1 MTRST
6 PKLTPGHL
14 ARHAPGKSAQ
24 GREAALIDV
33 AQDLL
38 LRELAD
44 VGVLSTLAF
53 KGGTAIRKVHAGASG
68 RFSTD
73 LDFAVRNLADDP
85 STVLDIIAESCDGLE
100 LGGIRFGIEARRGKL
115 HLTYVSDLVAG
126 TGALSS
132 KLDVGPPPWLM
143 PEDRAWVPL
152 PIHDRYGGPLPKLP
166 VVRIEETVAEKIARL
181 TRRTYARDVYD
192 LVWIARQPGLPLD
205 HALVRRLA
213 VLKCW
218 VDLHGLTTAHH
229 AWPPAHG
236 PRTMDVERWLRPRV
250 ASEFDDEQIGL
261 LTTPTPNLEELG
273 ADLPRYYSWLGE
285 LDDDER
291 SIAAGAAGDR
301 ALVLRLL
308 AELPGGRL
316 GGSVW

>member
-1 MTRST
+1 MTGFT
-6 PKLTPGHL
+6 PNLTPGHL

-44 VGVLSTLAF
+44 VGVLSALAF
-53 KGGTAIRKVHAGASG
+53 KGGTAIRKVYAGASG

-85 STVLDIIAESCDGLE
+85 STVLDLIAEACDGLE
-100 LGGIRFGIEARRGKL
+100 LGGIRFSIEERRGKL
-115 HLTYVSDLVAG
+115 HLSYASDLVAG

-132 KLDVGPPPWLM
+132 KLDVGPPPWLT

-152 PIHDRYGGPLPKLP
+152 PIHDRYGGLLPHLP
-166 VVRIEETVAEKIARL
+166 VVRVEETVAEKIARL
-181 TRRTYARDVYD
+181 TRRTYARDAYD
-192 LVWIARQPGLPLD
+192 LVWIARQPGLALNQ
-205 HALVRRLA
+205 ALVRRLA

-218 VDLHGLTTAHH
+218 VDLHGLTAAHH
-229 AWPPAHG
+229 AWSPAHG
-236 PRTMDVERWLRPRV
+236 PLAFDVDRWLRPRI

-261 LTTPTPNLEELG
+261 LTTPPPDLDELG
-273 ADLPRYYSWLGE
+273 ADLPRYYSWLGD
-285 LDDDER
+285 LDEDER
-291 SIAAGAAGDR
+291 AIAAGAAGDR

-308 AELPGGRL
+308 GELPGARL
-316 GGSVW
+316 ADSVW

>member
-1 MTRST
+1 MTGFT
-6 PKLTPGHL
+6 PNLTPGHL

-44 VGVLSTLAF
+44 VGVLSALAF
-53 KGGTAIRKVHAGASG
+53 KGGTAIRKVYAGASG

-85 STVLDIIAESCDGLE
+85 STVLDLIAEACDGLE
-100 LGGIRFGIEARRGKL
+100 LGGIRFSIEERRGKL
-115 HLTYVSDLVAG
+115 HLSYASDLVAG

-132 KLDVGPPPWLM
+132 KLDVGPPPWLT

-152 PIHDRYGGPLPKLP
+152 PIHDRYGGPLPHLP
-166 VVRIEETVAEKIARL
+166 VVRVEETVAEKIARL
-181 TRRTYARDVYD
+181 TRRTYARDAYD
-192 LVWIARQPGLPLD
+192 LVWIARQPGLALNQ
-205 HALVRRLA
+205 ALVRRLA

-218 VDLHGLTTAHH
+218 VDLHGLTAAHH
-229 AWPPAHG
+229 AWSPAHG
-236 PRTMDVERWLRPRV
+236 PLAFDVDRWLRPRI

-261 LTTPTPNLEELG
+261 LTTPPPDLDELG
-273 ADLPRYYSWLGE
+273 ADLPRYYSWLGD
-285 LDDDER
+285 LDEDER
-291 SIAAGAAGDR
+291 AIAAGAAGDR

-308 AELPGGRL
+308 GELPGARL
-316 GGSVW
+316 ADSVW

>member
-1 MTRST
+1 MMRMQ

-14 ARHAPGKSAQ
+14 VRHAPSKSAQ

-38 LRELAD
+38 LRELFY

-53 KGGTAIRKVHAGASG
+53 KGGTAIRKVYAGASG

-85 STVLDIIAESCDGLE
+85 RTVLDLIAESCDGLE
-100 LGGIRFGIEARRGKL
+100 LGGIRFGVEERRGKL
-115 HLTYVSDLVAG
+115 YLTYATDLIPG

-132 KLDVGPPPWLM
+132 KLDVGPPPWLA

-152 PIHDRYGGPLPKLP
+152 PIHDRYGGPLPHLP

-181 TRRTYARDVYD
+181 ARRTYARDAYD
-192 LVWIARQPGLPLD
+192 LIWIARTPNLSLD
-205 HALVRRLA
+205 HDLVRRLA

-218 VDLHGLTTAHH
+218 VDVHGLSTTQH

-236 PRTMDVERWLRPRV
+236 PRALDVKRWLRPRA

-261 LTTPTPNLEELG
+261 LTTPPPNLDELG
-273 ADLPRYYSWLGE
+273 ADLPRYYGWLAD
-285 LDDDER
+285 LDKDER
-291 SIAAGAAGDR
+291 TVAAGAAVDR
-301 ALVLRLL
+301 AIVLQMLG
-308 AELPGGRL
+308 ELPGARL
-316 GGSVW
+316 AKTVW

>member
-1 MTRST
+1 MTGFT
-6 PKLTPGHL
+6 PNLTPGHL
-14 ARHAPGKSAQ
+14 ARHAPGKAAQ

-53 KGGTAIRKVHAGASG
+53 KGGTAIRKVYAGASG

-73 LDFAVRNLADDP
+73 LDFAVRHLADDP
-85 STVLDIIAESCDGLE
+85 STVLDLIAESCDGLE
-100 LGGIRFGIEARRGKL
+100 LGGIRFGIEERRGKL
-115 HLTYVSDLVAG
+115 HLSYASNLTPG
-126 TGALSS
+126 TGTLSS
-132 KLDVGPPPWLM
+132 KLDVGPPPWLA

-152 PIHDRYGGPLPKLP
+152 PIHGRYGGPLPILP

-181 TRRTYARDVYD
+181 TRRTYARDAYD
-192 LVWIARQPGLPLD
+192 LVWIARQPGLSLD
-205 HALVRRLA
+205 HDVVRRLA

-218 VDLHGLTTAHH
+218 VDLHGLTSAHH

-236 PRTMDVERWLRPRV
+236 PLPLDVERWLRQRP

-261 LTTPTPNLEELG
+261 LTTPPPNLDELG
-273 ADLPRYYSWLGE
+273 ADLPRYYSWLGN
-285 LDDDER
+285 LDENER
-291 SIAAGAAGDR
+291 TIAAGAAGDR

-308 AELPGGRL
+308 GELPGGRL

>member
-1 MTRST
+1 MTRFT
-6 PKLTPGHL
+6 PNLTPGHL
-14 ARHAPGKSAQ
+14 ARHAPGKSVQ

-53 KGGTAIRKVHAGASG
+53 KGGTAIRKVYAGASG

-73 LDFAVRNLADDP
+73 LDFAVRHLSDDP
-85 STVLDIIAESCDGLE
+85 STVLDLIAEACDGLE
-100 LGGIRFGIEARRGKL
+100 LGGIRFGIEERRGKL
-115 HLTYVSDLVAG
+115 HLSYAGDLAPG

-132 KLDVGPPPWLM
+132 KLDVGPPPWLT
-143 PEDRAWVPL
+143 PEDRPWVRL
-152 PIHDRYGGPLPKLP
+152 PVHDRYGGPLPKLP

-181 TRRTYARDVYD
+181 TRRTYARDAYD

-218 VDLHGLTTAHH
+218 VDLHGLTSAQH

-236 PRTMDVERWLRPRV
+236 PLPLDVERWLRPRA
-250 ASEFDDEQIGL
+250 ASEFDDDQIGL
-261 LTTPTPNLEELG
+261 LTTPPPDLDELG
-273 ADLPRYYSWLGE
+273 ADLPRYYSWLRD
-285 LDDDER
+285 LDEDEKA
-291 SIAAGAAGDR
+291 IAAGAAGDR
-301 ALVLRLL
+301 ALVLRLVG
-308 AELPGGRL
+308 ELPGARL
-316 GGSVW
+316 ADSVW